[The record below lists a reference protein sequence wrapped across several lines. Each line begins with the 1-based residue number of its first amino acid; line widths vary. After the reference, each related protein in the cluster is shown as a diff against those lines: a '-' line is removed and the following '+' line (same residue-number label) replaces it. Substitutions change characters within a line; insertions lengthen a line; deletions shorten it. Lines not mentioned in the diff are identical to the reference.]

1 MNFNNNTIIPIKGDA
16 SFRKFYR
23 KKNKK
28 KSSIIIYS
36 QREKIKNLLNYDSI
50 NKLLLNNKISAP
62 RLLSENFNK
71 NYIEVEDLGTKTLF
85 DIFKKKKTN
94 KFKIYKKIL
103 IILIKLQNIKVKKI
117 KNFKKNFY
125 KIPNYSKTL
134 IYKEANLFL
143 DWYVPYT
150 LNKQKRSKIKKELKK
165 SISSL
170 LGKIQLPNN
179 TFVHRD
185 FHVSNLMLKKNK
197 ISVIDSQDALYG
209 NIAYDLASLIDD
221 VRLKTSDNLK
231 EMIYQNY
238 LYLNKKKINE
248 IKFKNDFEILSV
260 LRNLKVIGIFTRL
273 AVRDGKRKY
282 LKLIPHA
289 WKLIE
294 NRVNNND
301 IFKDLRKNLED
312 NFPKK
317 IRIKNES

>member
-85 DIFKKKKTN
+85 DILKKKKTN

-185 FHVSNLMLKKNK
+185 FHVSNLMFKKNK